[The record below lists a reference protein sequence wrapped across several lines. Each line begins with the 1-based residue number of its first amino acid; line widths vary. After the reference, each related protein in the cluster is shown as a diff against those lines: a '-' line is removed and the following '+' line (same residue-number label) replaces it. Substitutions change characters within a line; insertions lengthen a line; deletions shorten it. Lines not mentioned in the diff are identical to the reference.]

1 MSNQIKN
8 IVFDLGGVLVGLDE
22 GRCIQAF
29 DQLGCQQVSHY
40 VNQRLA
46 QGLFHDLEI
55 GNISTRQ
62 FCDEVR
68 RMTES
73 NVSDDDIMK
82 TWNLMLVSMPD
93 YKKEKLMEL
102 RGKYRL
108 FLLSNTNDIHWLF
121 CVNELFPYQGGTI
134 ADCFEQVFLSYQMH
148 LAKPDVEIFKEVLRL
163 AELNPDE
170 TLFVDD
176 SPVNI
181 ESAEQAGM
189 HGLLNRHLDD
199 WISEL

>member
-1 MSNQIKN
+1 
-8 IVFDLGGVLVGLDE
+8 
-22 GRCIQAF
+22 
-29 DQLGCQQVSHY
+29 
-40 VNQRLA
+40 
-46 QGLFHDLEI
+46 
-55 GNISTRQ
+55 
-62 FCDEVR
+62 
-68 RMTES
+68 MTES

-108 FLLSNTNDIHWLF
+108 FLLSNTNDIHWQF

-199 WISEL
+199 WISKL